1 MISEQFFSLS
11 DEIISINM
19 PDNLSPVI
27 CYLFLLPDLSFLH
40 CMLLTSQAAVSYTH
54 LILLYSRGTT
64 RIEKSWQSQLL
75 HS

>member
-27 CYLFLLPDLSFLH
+27 CYLFLLLDLSFLH
-40 CMLLTSQAAVSYTH
+40 CMLLTSQAVLHQKLQGS
-54 LILLYSRGTT
+54 LLQGFR
-64 RIEKSWQSQLL
+64 
-75 HS
+75 HSVRH